1 MSLELLSKLETKIQ
15 AALETIELLKM
26 ELEEE
31 KQANTGLKEQN
42 QQLQQ
47 ELNSWNEKVTG
58 LVGLLNDE
66 AEALP
71 VQPIP
76 MTTKQS
82 NEKAAIVKRV
92 VERVKEKKQAEK
104 SLEGRLGCG
113 RCRPLGRG
121 NIGAVRDRALSRA
134 GRSSRPR
141 ARLCR
146 LPPPALEGR
155 YR

>member
-31 KQANTGLKEQN
+31 KQANTGLSEQN

-66 AEALP
+66 
-71 VQPIP
+71 V
-76 MTTKQS
+76 
-82 NEKAAIVKRV
+82 N
-92 VERVKEKKQAEK
+92 
-104 SLEGRLGCG
+104 
-113 RCRPLGRG
+113 
-121 NIGAVRDRALSRA
+121 
-134 GRSSRPR
+134 
-141 ARLCR
+141 
-146 LPPPALEGR
+146 
-155 YR
+155 